1 MPRAKQT
8 KEKKEKDKPVLH
20 KCSECQ
26 LSIRDKEGPS
36 FNIDTGEYFMG
47 SCTIGNADGAQ
58 KVQPD
63 GSVYGKV
70 FMDKPRIC
78 KDFK

>member
-1 MPRAKQT
+1 MPRAKQP
-8 KEKKEKDKPVLH
+8 KEKKEKIILH

-36 FNIDTGEYFMG
+36 FSIDTGEYFMG
-47 SCTIGNADGAQ
+47 SCTIGNTDGAQ

-70 FMDKPRIC
+70 FMDKLRIC
-78 KDFK
+78 KQFQ

>member
-1 MPRAKQT
+1 MPRQKQT
-8 KEKKEKDKPVLH
+8 KEKNKPILH
-20 KCSECQ
+20 SCSECQ

-47 SCTIGNADGAQ
+47 SCTVGNADGAQ

-70 FMDKPRIC
+70 FMDKLRIC
-78 KDFK
+78 KQFQ